1 MAGTEQPRDWD
12 KELAEVD
19 KLLAKLPNADPTL
32 GRSAPAARS
41 AQAPAAARSGG
52 GFSAW
57 LWSGLAVAL
66 AVGMA
71 LWPYPHAC
79 GLQLIYYAGGV
90 VMLVVA
96 GIWGAVASWMRRSA
110 VGHLLSLG
118 ALVWG
123 FALVTAI
130 VLPRIGYAKQ
140 PATWTCP

>member
-1 MAGTEQPRDWD
+1 MAGTQQPRDWD

-32 GRSAPAARS
+32 GRAPVTKS
-41 AQAPAAARSGG
+41 PQAPMASRSGSG
-52 GFSAW
+52 TLTW

-66 AVGMA
+66 AVGMT

-90 VMLVVA
+90 AMLLVA
-96 GIWGAVASWMRRSA
+96 GIWGAVNSWVRRSA
-110 VGHLLSLG
+110 TAHLLSLG
-118 ALVWG
+118 ALFWG
-123 FALVTAI
+123 CALATSI